1 MSNIALIP
9 CRGGSKGIIK
19 KNLQLVHGVPLV
31 IRTVSACLSGGIDE
45 VFVSTDDE
53 DIAAY
58 ATAAGARVISRPS
71 EISQDTSSTDEVLSH
86 AVETLLDLGFTRTD
100 NLFLL
105 QSTSP
110 FTRKETIENAILTLS
125 QNVDHGV
132 FTASEWHGFIWEIKE
147 DYVIPLHHDHLNR
160 KRRQELS
167 KCVLETGGLYG
178 ASLDSFDKSRIR
190 FVEPLHPL
198 LVSRIESIE
207 IDTWDDLNFCNQIS
221 FDSLQLPREKTRV
234 IFSDFDGVL
243 TDNRVYQLESGENGA
258 IINRSDGIAINTL
271 KSLGIPVVIITGELA
286 GPAFGRA
293 KKLGIECIYSEDKLQ
308 KIVEYC
314 VKNSVRL
321 SEVGYIGNDINDL
334 APIASCGSSFVPRDS
349 HPIVKKFAGNIL
361 KSNGGDGVLREVLE
375 DFFL

>member
-9 CRGGSKGIIK
+9 CRGGSKGIIR

-31 IRTVSACLSGGIDE
+31 IRTISACLSGGIDE
-45 VFVSTDDE
+45 VFVSTDDA

-58 ATAAGARVISRPS
+58 AIAAGARVISRPH
-71 EISQDTSSTDEVLSH
+71 EISQDTSSTDKVLNH
-86 AVETLLDLGFTRTD
+86 AVDTLLGLGFKRTD

-110 FTRKETIENAILTLS
+110 FTRKETLENAILTLS

-132 FTASEWHGFIWEIKE
+132 FTASDWHGFIWEIKE
-147 DYVIPLHHDHLNR
+147 DYVIPVHHDHLNR

-167 KCVLETGGLYG
+167 KRVLETGGLYG
-178 ASLDSFDKSRIR
+178 ASLDSFDKTRIR

-198 LVSRIESIE
+198 FVGRIESIE

-221 FDSLQLPREKTRV
+221 FDSVEIPRRKIKV

-258 IINRSDGIAINTL
+258 MINRSDGIAVNNL
-271 KSLGIPVVIITGELA
+271 KSLGIPVVIITGERT

-308 KIVEYC
+308 NIVAYC
-314 VKNSVRL
+314 NTNSITL

-334 APIASCGSSFVPRDS
+334 GPIASCGSSFVPVDS
-349 HPIVKKFAGNIL
+349 HPVVKKFARNIL
-361 KSNGGDGVLREVLE
+361 NSTGGAGVLREVL
-375 DFFL
+375 DTFFL